1 MKKLFIPSVLL
12 LFCLNINAQ
21 SPAWLWSKSMGS
33 TTNDF
38 AYSIAADNAGNI
50 YTVGTFAGTV
60 DFDPG
65 PGVFNKTATGSH
77 DIYIFKLDASGN
89 FLWAN
94 TIGGTNWDEALSVV
108 LDPQG
113 NIYITG
119 DFSDIVDFD
128 PGIGTFNLTAATSSD
143 IFICKI
149 DASGNFIWAKR
160 MGGTG
165 DDSGT
170 AIGLDGMGN
179 IYTTGYFNGSAD
191 MDPGTG
197 IYNVTSTGTYSVFI
211 SKLDSAGSFIWAK
224 AFGGLSGIGTNA
236 MAVEPSTGDVYITGS
251 FIGTVDFDPGA
262 TSLIYTSA
270 GNEDLYISKFDS
282 LGNLSWAKATG
293 GPIDEGGYS
302 IALDATGNVYTTGY
316 FSYAT
321 IDFDPGAGVFNMTAT
336 GGDVFITKYN
346 SGGTFNWAKQFAGL
360 SSNFGIGY
368 GLIVD
373 PINGDIYT
381 TGSFDGEV
389 DFDPGVV
396 NFTLISNNSS
406 DVFVSKLDSAGNF
419 AWAKAAGGTWDD
431 EGHTLAISPTGYIYV
446 AGYYP
451 SPTIMFGS
459 NTLVNANNTGLIND
473 IFIAKLNNVVTGIVN
488 VKGSENISI
497 YPNPTSGNFTLS
509 MRTNSTV
516 PNIEIIDITGKP
528 IPFSSE
534 ISQVGELKTV
544 KIKLIK
550 GEEGIY
556 IFKISTPAFTEIKRV
571 VVID

>member
-1 MKKLFIPSVLL
+1 MKSFSIALVLF
-12 LFCLNINAQ
+12 LFCFNIHAQ
-21 SPAWLWSKSMGS
+21 SPSWLWSTSFGG
-33 TTNDF
+33 TANDL
-38 AYSIAADNAGNI
+38 AVSIVIDSAGDV

-65 PGVFNKTATGSH
+65 TAVFNKTAAGSQ
-77 DIYIFKLDASGN
+77 DIYISKLDASGN

-94 TIGGTNWDEALSVV
+94 TIGGINWDEALSVV

-128 PGIGTFNLTAATSSD
+128 PGSGTFNLNAATSND
-143 IFICKI
+143 IFICKM
-149 DASGNFIWAKR
+149 DAAGNFIWAKA
-160 MGGTG
+160 MGGMG
-165 DDSGT
+165 DDGGT
-170 AIGLDGMGN
+170 AIALDGMGN
-179 IYTTGYFNGSAD
+179 IYTTGYFSASAD
-191 MDPGTG
+191 MDPGTS
-197 IYNVTSTGTYSVFI
+197 IFNVTSTGTYGVFI
-211 SKLDSAGSFIWAK
+211 TKLDNAGNFIWSK
-224 AFGGLSGIGTNA
+224 AFGGLSGVGTNA
-236 MAVEPSTGDVYITGS
+236 MAIEQSTGDVYITGS
-251 FIGTVDFDPGA
+251 FLGTVDFDPAA
-262 TSLIYTSA
+262 TSTIYTSA
-270 GNEDLYISKFDS
+270 GNEDLYICKFDS
-282 LGNLSWAKATG
+282 SGNLLWAKATG
-293 GPIDEGGYS
+293 GPINEGGYS
-302 IALDATGNVYTTGY
+302 IALDAAGNVYTTGY
-316 FSYAT
+316 FSFAT
-321 IDFDPGAGVFNMTAT
+321 IDFDPGAGVFNMTAN
-336 GGDVFITKYN
+336 GADVFITKYN
-346 SGGTFNWAKQFAGL
+346 SAGAFNWAKQFAGL